1 MFIFR
6 LKKFHISDFWSNT
19 LASTIGTIVGIVLT
33 FGTSHLIEGRQEA
46 ARERHI
52 ALMVIHD
59 IDSYCDLAERTVKK
73 WEEIDSISNLILDY
87 DYVSEDSV
95 QIADSTLFYFVT
107 KKLFRIYDWT
117 YNTTTQNIFNS
128 NIEIWQDVSDKNFIE
143 NTGKCFSFMSRL
155 EERHKEYY
163 SYCMQ
168 AYESLLTNNESIV
181 ADDISS
187 FIQEVQRVLQEDD
200 VRLYLRHLSYTINDF
215 KKSLVAIRRFNE
227 DNKKIMNISDEELS
241 AIFKGGNFE
250 TS

>member
-6 LKKFHISDFWSNT
+6 PKKFHISDFWSNT

-59 IDSYCDLAERTVKK
+59 IDHYCELVENTVKE
-73 WEEIDSISNLILDY
+73 WEERDSINNFIL

-95 QIADSTLFYFVT
+95 EIADSTLEFFDEE
-107 KKLFRIYDWT
+107 LFGFHAWI

-143 NTGKCFSFMSRL
+143 YTGKCFDAMSIINKAN
-155 EERHKEYY
+155 EEYNYY
-163 SYCMQ
+163 TKQ
-168 AYESLLTNNESIV
+168 AYESYVTNVEPVLT
-181 ADDISS
+181 DDTSLRQDIQRT
-187 FIQEVQRVLQEDD
+187 IQEAD
-200 VRLYLRHLSYTINDF
+200 VKLALYQLSSSLTTY
-215 KKSLVAIRRFNE
+215 KKFLDLIRMLNE
-227 DNKKIMNISDEELS
+227 QNKKIMNISDEELS
-241 AIFKGGNFE
+241 AIFKGGSIR
-250 TS
+250 TV

>member
-6 LKKFHISDFWSNT
+6 LKKFHISNFWSNT

-33 FGTSHLIEGRQEA
+33 FGTSHLIEVRQEA

-59 IDSYCDLAERTVKK
+59 IDSYCNLVENTVKE
-73 WEEIDSISNLILDY
+73 WEERDSINDFIL

-95 QIADSTLFYFVT
+95 EIADSTLEFFDENLFVI
-107 KKLFRIYDWT
+107 KDWT
-117 YNTTTQNIFNS
+117 YNSTTQNIFNS

-200 VRLYLRHLSYTINDF
+200 VRLYLGHLSYTINDF
-215 KKSLVAIRRFNE
+215 NRALVAIRRFNE

-241 AIFKGGNFE
+241 AIFDGGNVH
-250 TS
+250 TH